1 LSRNQTGRLLLHW
14 QQQVKKSMPAIRVFL
29 RRFAASLPSHRVLS
43 DEHDKVF
50 SSFDCLQC
58 ASCCKNSS
66 PVFTRTDVT
75 RIAGYLSLKPA
86 EFELRYLRADDEGD
100 FIPLHKPCPF
110 LLADNHCSVYD
121 VRPKSCRGFPHTDNP
136 DAWLRHGLMAGNAAA
151 CPAAFAI
158 VEKFRNSGQS
168 PKPA

>member
-1 LSRNQTGRLLLHW
+1 MVQW
-14 QQQVKKSMPAIRVFL
+14 QQQVRKAMPGIRVFL
-29 RRFAASLPSHRVLS
+29 RRFVQSLPSHRTLAS
-43 DEHDKVF
+43 EHEKMF

-86 EFELRYLRADDEGD
+86 EFELVYLRADNEGD
-100 FIPLHKPCPF
+100 YVPKSKPCPF
-110 LLADNHCSVYD
+110 LLPDNRCQVYD

-136 DAWLRHGLMAGNAAA
+136 EAWLRHSVMAGNAAA

-158 VEKFRNSGQS
+158 VEKFRNPGQAV
-168 PKPA
+168 KPSSS